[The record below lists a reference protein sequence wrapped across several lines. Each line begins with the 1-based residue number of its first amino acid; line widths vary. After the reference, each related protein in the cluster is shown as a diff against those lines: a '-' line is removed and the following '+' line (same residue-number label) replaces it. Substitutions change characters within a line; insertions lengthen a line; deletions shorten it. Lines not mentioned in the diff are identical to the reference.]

1 MTLLYIRLMK
11 LIIIACFVALSC
23 FVITN
28 HCEAH
33 DAFYPHHLKDTKA
46 ATKRGQILVITLV
59 VSAGLIILIGT
70 AILRGGKEKETDS
83 TENVATAELRASV
96 IAAVI
101 EGQRGLE
108 ESREKALKMALSAY
122 ARARGIEWRNEEL
135 GYSPSNAYTIG
146 KDRVTV
152 TISDGD
158 AAIEVFVICGKMG
171 ASATVSA
178 EDNSTHSSVFSSHS
192 IDTKEGEE

>member
-1 MTLLYIRLMK
+1 M
-11 LIIIACFVALSC
+11 IA
-23 FVITN
+23 N

-33 DAFYPHHLKDTKA
+33 DAFLPHHLKDTKA

-59 VSAGLIILIGT
+59 ISAGLIILVGT
-70 AILRGGKEKETDS
+70 EILRGSKEKEIDS

-96 IAAVI
+96 IAAVVA
-101 EGQRGLE
+101 GQRGLE
-108 ESREKALKMALSAY
+108 EGREKALNMALSAY

-135 GYSPSNAYTIG
+135 EYSPSKAYTIG

-158 AAIEVFVICGKMG
+158 AAIEVFVICRKMG
-171 ASATVSA
+171 ASATVGA
-178 EDNSTHSSVFSSHS
+178 ENNSTHSSVFSSHS
-192 IDTKEGEE
+192 MDIEEEEG

>member
-1 MTLLYIRLMK
+1 MK
-11 LIIIACFVALSC
+11 LIIIACFVVLSC

-28 HCEAH
+28 RCEAH
-33 DAFYPHHLKDTKA
+33 DAFYPHHLKDVKA
-46 ATKRGQILVITLV
+46 AAKRGKILVVTLV
-59 VSAGLIILIGT
+59 VSAGLVVLIST
-70 AILRGGKEKETDS
+70 AVLRGGKKEEVDS
-83 TENVATAELRASV
+83 TENVAPAELRASV
-96 IAAVI
+96 IAAVAA
-101 EGQRGLE
+101 GQRGLE
-108 ESREKALKMALSAY
+108 ESRGKALNMALSAY

-135 GYSPSNAYTIG
+135 EYSPSNAYTIG

-158 AAIEVFVICGKMG
+158 AVIEVFAICGKMG

-192 IDTKEGEE
+192 MDIEEEKG